1 MNKKLIKGMSVALIT
16 SIVLT
21 GCSGKT
27 TITVDNDDNK
37 TEQTS
42 KKDVSTDLND
52 LKKQEGRTI
61 YVYGISNDEAQQ
73 KELDAIFKVDS
84 TKTKSKNKDSKDK
97 DENNK
102 FLMDAANVKS
112 LVKTQLTGNFPV
124 YSSAKVTPAPEGYG
138 IQVNILTPK
147 NITSVT
153 LDQYRNAIID
163 LGVPDIQVD
172 VASAVEATGD
182 GALASIIFAIKE
194 LGVTVPKERAEIAQ
208 EGLTTMTKLNELG
221 TNNKDTLSK
230 LINDVKVELVNKG
243 DSDLSESE
251 IKDIILKVAKQD
263 NVKLSDKELELLVK
277 YFVKFNSNKD
287 VLKDKNIKVNS
298 KELKEKGSEAYNSIK
313 NNYEEFANSAAGE
326 EVKGFLARGWES
338 VKEFFSGIFSSDD
351 EEEGTK

>member
-1 MNKKLIKGMSVALIT
+1 MNKRLIKGMSMALIT

-27 TITVDNDDNK
+27 TITVDNDGNK

-42 KKDVSTDLND
+42 KKEVSTDLND

-73 KELDAIFKVDS
+73 KELDAIFKV
-84 TKTKSKNKDSKDK
+84 
-97 DENNK
+97 E

-263 NVKLSDKELELLVK
+263 KVTLSDKELELLVK
-277 YFVKFNSNKD
+277 YFIKFNGNKD

-326 EVKGFLARGWES
+326 EVKSFLARGWES